1 MIVPKHNTSRKVS
14 GRCETSEAIFRAR
27 LWASLRDQ
35 KKRMVLLGK
44 ALSTMSFCR
53 WKEDNTGSFHL
64 GFQSIPLSP
73 IWFKKKKK
81 KKTSSPEG
89 SHRKFQ
95 SIWVLVQNLNS
106 QMPAVADR
114 WQKFVSQKRCNTKG
128 GNCLNWQPLTPFS
141 YILFQI
147 NALGPKGNKQ
157 TNKWPLRFLPVIPFQ
172 VFFSISVFP
181 SLNPY
186 PPVSLPNR
194 TTWSWVPQREIK
206 EWALE
211 LSVDSKP
218 LPTCITWFN
227 FSESGF
233 VYNSY
238 LGVWLRFDTM

>member
-1 MIVPKHNTSRKVS
+1 
-14 GRCETSEAIFRAR
+14 
-27 LWASLRDQ
+27 
-35 KKRMVLLGK
+35 
-44 ALSTMSFCR
+44 MSFCR

-64 GFQSIPLSP
+64 GFLSIPLSP
-73 IWFKKKKK
+73 VWLKKIKM

-114 WQKFVSQKRCNTKG
+114 WQKFVSQERCNTKG

-157 TNKWPLRFLPVIPFQ
+157 TNKWPLRFLSVIPFQ

-194 TTWSWVPQREIK
+194 TTWSWVPQREIQG
-206 EWALE
+206 
-211 LSVDSKP
+211 V
-218 LPTCITWFN
+218 
-227 FSESGF
+227 GF
-233 VYNSY
+233 
-238 LGVWLRFDTM
+238 GVRYPWIQSHFRPV